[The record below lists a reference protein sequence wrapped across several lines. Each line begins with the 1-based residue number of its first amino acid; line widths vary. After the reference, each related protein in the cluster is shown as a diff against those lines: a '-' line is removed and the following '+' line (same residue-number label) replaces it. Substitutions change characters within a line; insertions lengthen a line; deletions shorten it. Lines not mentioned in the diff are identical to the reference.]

1 MSHDSKAIRSQLILN
16 QKSEKAQVIFQKTA
30 KENNTGIEKIDNAV
44 EKYLSKFNDTAR
56 QGVLAIANEAVGGK
70 LDDVVPLQVALSFI
84 DVTMDIHDDIIDESI
99 TKENGKTIYGKLG
112 REICLLIGDDFMTK
126 SFYYL
131 HQSIANISKD
141 RQMLIMNEANNFLSE
156 VVSAHISEVQLRK
169 LKWNLRPEIYFQV
182 LIKKAADFEGRMKIG
197 AIYGGG
203 SQEEINAIS
212 LYGRNLGI
220 LLIVRS
226 EYVDLFEPKELSGKI
241 KNGCLPLPL
250 LYALQNKSHS
260 LRIKSLLS
268 KTKFDAS
275 DSRKLLE
282 IIQETEALSELRAKL
297 VNLENEALQALQQIK
312 SGVEKHSLELI
323 VTSMLEDL

>member
-1 MSHDSKAIRSQLILN
+1 MSQDSLAIRSQLILN
-16 QKSEKAQVIFQKTA
+16 QKSEKAQVIFQKIA

-44 EKYLSKFNDTAR
+44 QQYLSKFNDTAR
-56 QGVLAIANEAVGGK
+56 QGVLGIANEAVGGK
-70 LDDVVPLQVALSFI
+70 LDDVVSLQVALSFI

-99 TKENGKTIYGKLG
+99 IKENGKTIYGKLG

-131 HQSIANISKD
+131 HQSIASISKD
-141 RQMLIMNEANNFLSE
+141 RQMLIMNATNNFLSE
-156 VVSAHISEVQLRK
+156 VVSAHISEIQLRK

-212 LYGRNLGI
+212 TYGRNLGI

-226 EYVDLFEPKELSGKI
+226 EYVDLFEPKELTSKI

-250 LYALQNKSHS
+250 LYALKNKIHS
-260 LRIKSLLS
+260 RRIKSLLS
-268 KTKFDAS
+268 KAKFDAS
-275 DSRKLLE
+275 DSRKLVE
-282 IIQETEALSELRAKL
+282 IIQETNALSELRAKL
-297 VNLENEALQALQQIK
+297 VDLENEALQALQQIK
-312 SGVEKHSLELI
+312 SVEKHSLELI